1 MLKSLIIIGT
11 GGFLGSIARYL
22 TAIYVARQCTTLFP
36 YGTLIA
42 NALGCFLIGIFYA
55 LAEKGDVLS
64 PEWRIFLTT
73 GFCGGYT
80 TFSSFSYESIQLFQN
95 GEFFNLTLNILL
107 SVTAGITATYFGI
120 ILIKSM

>member
-55 LAEKGDVLS
+55 LAEKACTFS
-64 PEWRIFLTT
+64 PELADLSDHRILRRLHYLLLLFL
-73 GFCGGYT
+73 
-80 TFSSFSYESIQLFQN
+80 
-95 GEFFNLTLNILL
+95 
-107 SVTAGITATYFGI
+107 
-120 ILIKSM
+120 